1 MVKAEG
7 KGKEKAQG
15 PPNPPKLALLG
26 DVGATKTILAQG
38 WLEGE
43 RVKVEVQTVKRY
55 VSANFPHLPALLQA
69 FFQETQGPK
78 PHLACLGVPGPVVQ
92 GQCRITNLPWLV
104 EARSLASHLG
114 LDKVLLINDV
124 AALAWAFS
132 GKPGPKTSILHPGQ
146 PLPEFPL
153 LVVAAGTGL
162 GAATLVS
169 RGTAYTVL
177 ASEAGHCHFASTTS
191 QDDALRNALA
201 QEFGHVSYERVVSGP
216 GLLRVYRFF
225 SGDQLPQDL
234 ILAPDP
240 PAQILARARQDE
252 KAKEA
257 VGFVARHFGTFVGNL
272 ALTYLPHAGI
282 ALAGSLALALLGK
295 GAPPG
300 SRQAFLAALHRKG
313 RQQELVASF
322 PLLLVTDPLAPL
334 SGCGQALRRVL

>member
-1 MVKAEG
+1 MKGKAEG
-7 KGKEKAQG
+7 REKAQG
-15 PPNPPKLALLG
+15 PSNPPKLALLG

-43 RVKVEVQTVKRY
+43 RIKLQVPTVKRY

-78 PHLACLGVPGPVVQ
+78 PHLACLGVPGPVVK
-92 GQCRITNLPWLV
+92 GQCRTTNLPWLV
-104 EARSLASHLG
+104 EARSLASQLS
-114 LDKVLLINDV
+114 LDQVLLINDV

-146 PLPEFPL
+146 RLPGFPL

-162 GAATLVS
+162 GAAALVS
-169 RGTAYTVL
+169 SGTAYTVL
-177 ASEAGHCHFASTTS
+177 ATEAGHCDFAPTTS
-191 QDDALRNALA
+191 QDDALRDALA
-201 QEFGHVSYERVVSGP
+201 KEFGHVSYERVVSGP
-216 GLLRVYRFF
+216 GLLGVYRFF
-225 SGDQLPQDL
+225 SGGAVPKALL
-234 ILAPDP
+234 LAPDP
-240 PAQILARARQDE
+240 PAQIVARAHQDA

-257 VGFVARHFGTFVGNL
+257 VVFVARHFGTFVGNL

-322 PLLLVTDPLAPL
+322 PLRLVTDPLAPL
-334 SGCGQALRRVL
+334 LGCGQALRGVL